1 MKLENQTVQ
10 KRLHR
15 MTDWK
20 HYMLDHYVLSPEER
34 TLLKE
39 GPKSL
44 AQAWHLQALKYR
56 YESGKPS
63 RNVEI

>member
-1 MKLENQTVQ
+1 MRSDNQTKQ
-10 KRLHR
+10 
-15 MTDWK
+15 TNSDIPEWK
-20 HYMLDHYVLSPEER
+20 QYMLDHYVLTAEER

-56 YESGKPS
+56 YESRKPA
-63 RNVEI
+63 RNVED

>member
-1 MKLENQTVQ
+1 MIK
-10 KRLHR
+10 
-15 MTDWK
+15 WK
-20 HYMLDHYVLSPEER
+20 QYMLDHYVLTPKER

-56 YESGKPS
+56 YESGNPPKH
-63 RNVEI
+63 VED

>member
-1 MKLENQTVQ
+1 MIE
-10 KRLHR
+10 
-15 MTDWK
+15 WK
-20 HYMLDHYVLSPEER
+20 QYLLDHCVLTPKER

-56 YESGKPS
+56 YESGNTPKH
-63 RNVEI
+63 VED